1 MNEIVDKIYTNKI
14 IVAPSILTASFANLE
29 KSINELEEA
38 GCDYLHL
45 DIMDGVFV
53 PQITFGAKI
62 VSDIKK
68 ISKVPLDAHLMI
80 VAPENH
86 IDDFAKAGVD
96 MISVHFEGNI
106 HLHKLIMQIKSHN
119 IKAGVVLNPHT
130 AVENI
135 EPIIDYIDNILIMSV
150 NPGFGGQKFIES
162 SIQKIE
168 KTKKL
173 IGNRNIFLSVDG
185 GINLNTCDRVIESGA
200 NFLISGSAIIDSED
214 KKSVI
219 NRLKGN

>member
-1 MNEIVDKIYTNKI
+1 MNKI
-14 IVAPSILTASFANLE
+14 IIAPSILTASFVNLE
-29 KSINELEEA
+29 KSIKELEEA

-62 VSDIKK
+62 ISDIKK

-80 VAPENH
+80 VHPENH

-130 AVENI
+130 SVENI

-162 SIQKIE
+162 SIKKI
-168 KTKKL
+168 KKAKKL
-173 IGNRNIFLSVDG
+173 IGERNIFLSVDG
-185 GINLNTCDRVIESGA
+185 GINLNTCDRVIEAGA
-200 NFLISGSAIIDSED
+200 NFLVSGSAIIDSED
-214 KKSVI
+214 KKEVI
-219 NRLKGN
+219 NRLKGNK

>member
-1 MNEIVDKIYTNKI
+1 MNKI
-14 IVAPSILTASFANLE
+14 IVAPSILTASFVNLE
-29 KSINELEEA
+29 KSIKELEEA

-62 VSDIKK
+62 ISDIKK
-68 ISKVPLDAHLMI
+68 ITKVPLDAHLMI
-80 VAPENH
+80 VNPEKH

-130 AVENI
+130 TVENI

-150 NPGFGGQKFIES
+150 NPGFGGQKFIENS
-162 SIQKIE
+162 IE
-168 KTKKL
+168 KIKKAKKL
-173 IGNRNIFLSVDG
+173 IGNRDIFLSVDG
-185 GINLNTCDRVIESGA
+185 GINLNTCDKVVEAGA

-219 NRLKGN
+219 NKLKGN